1 MNASYEYVL
10 YVRELVYSL
19 SNAAEFKKEEADAYR
34 RCWWSGRC
42 PACGPRIT
50 AGHKRYRT
58 VCDALPLILY
68 IYIYIF
74 FFKASGI
81 ILRFHNLASCRNFIH
96 NVAVNALLGW
106 STASVE
112 NVCGWL
118 QTVCV
123 MFSRRCGYLD
133 KY

>member
-1 MNASYEYVL
+1 MLLSLKKKKQTRTGGAGGAAGARRVDPGLLRVTKGTVL
-10 YVRELVYSL
+10 C
-19 SNAAEFKKEEADAYR
+19 AMH
-34 RCWWSGRC
+34 C
-42 PACGPRIT
+42 P
-50 AGHKRYRT
+50 
-58 VCDALPLILY
+58 LFY

-74 FFKASGI
+74 FQGFWNNFT
-81 ILRFHNLASCRNFIH
+81 FHNLASCRNFIH